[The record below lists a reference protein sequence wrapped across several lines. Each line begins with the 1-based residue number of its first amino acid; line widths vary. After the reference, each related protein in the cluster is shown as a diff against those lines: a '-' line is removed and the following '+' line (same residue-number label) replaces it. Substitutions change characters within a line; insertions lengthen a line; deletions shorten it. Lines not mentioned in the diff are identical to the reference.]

1 MRPEAGTARSEGL
14 RALGRWLGAYAG
26 ARQSPLPPSRPER
39 FVALASKHL
48 VTPVLHAVAPTDLS
62 PDLAD
67 YLEASHALN
76 DMRNA
81 AFAPELEEIVRWLNA
96 RDVVPVVLKGG
107 ASLLSGLYR
116 SRADRMVTDIDLL
129 VPAHRLDDCV
139 AALRERGFGEVR
151 SSSLERWQRTGGD
164 HHHYPSL
171 GVEGRLFGVE
181 LHFKVV
187 SPEVDA
193 VLPAAEVLHRAHPFV
208 LGSATL
214 ALPHPAHRL
223 AHNVLHAYSVD
234 RRQRKLP
241 VSLRQLLEFV
251 LLLRDAEADA
261 AWRDV
266 VDRFDRH
273 GLAAHLRDYH
283 ALAGLLLPGAM
294 TGPAAI
300 PTLRARFEAAP
311 GGAAILRLEAAWA
324 RTLRRLKRLPRR
336 LRSAAGMPT

>member
-1 MRPEAGTARSEGL
+1 MAGGEGR

-26 ARQSPLPPSRPER
+26 ASEPPLPPRRPEQ
-39 FVALASKHL
+39 FVALASEHL
-48 VTPVLHAVAPTDLS
+48 VTPVLHAVAPAGLP

-67 YLEASHALN
+67 YLAASHTLN

-81 AFAPELEEIVRWLNA
+81 VFSPELEEIACWLNA

-139 AALRERGFGEVR
+139 ADLHGRGFGETR
-151 SSSLERWQRTGGD
+151 MSSLERWQRTGGD

-171 GVEGRLFGVE
+171 CAEGRLFGVE

-193 VLPAAEVLHRAHPFV
+193 VLPAAEVLQRAHPFV
-208 LGSATL
+208 LGSACL

-234 RRQRKLP
+234 RRRRKLP

-283 ALAGLLLPGAM
+283 GLAGLLLPGALV
-294 TGPAAI
+294 GPAAT
-300 PTLRARFEAAP
+300 PTLRTRFEAAP
-311 GGAAILRLEAAWA
+311 SGVLVRRLEAEGA
-324 RTLRRLKRLPRR
+324 RTVRRLKRLPRR
-336 LRSAAGMPT
+336 LRRAAGLPT